1 MKKYLLFLFLL
12 ISSMAGA
19 QVGEHRNDF
28 AVGGNA
34 GYILSNISFVPSVP
48 QGMHGGITGGLS
60 FRYTCEKY
68 FKSICAIYAEVNYAQ
83 IGWKEEIL
91 DIEDQ
96 PVINPKTEQEE
107 EFQKTI
113 NYIQI
118 PVLARLGWGR
128 ERSGFQFFFNIGPQ
142 FGIYLNESTKAN
154 YDVMHPNLLKRV
166 SPVIAQ
172 DTMSVENKFDYGIAG
187 GIGLEFSHRK
197 LGHFLVEGRYYFGL
211 GNIYGDSKRDY
222 FARSNHG
229 NIVIKLTYLFDLIRT
244 QNDKIK

>member
-1 MKKYLLFLFLL
+1 MKKHLLLLFLL
-12 ISSMAGA
+12 ISSLASA

-154 YDVMHPNLLKRV
+154 YDVMHPNMLKRV

>member
-1 MKKYLLFLFLL
+1 MKKHLLFLFLL
-12 ISSMAGA
+12 LSSLANA

-34 GYILSNISFVPSVP
+34 GYILSNVSFVPSVP
-48 QGMHGGITGGLS
+48 QGFHGGITGGLS

-68 FKSICAIYAEVNYAQ
+68 FKSICAIYAEVNYSQ

-91 DIEDQ
+91 DKEEN
-96 PVINPKTEQEE
+96 PVINPQTEQEE
-107 EFQKTI
+107 QFQKTI

-118 PVLARLGWGR
+118 PVMAHMGWGR
-128 ERSGFQFFFNIGPQ
+128 ERSGYQFFVNIGPQ
-142 FGIYLNESTKAN
+142 FGVYLSESIKAN
-154 YDVMHPNLLKRV
+154 YDILQPNWTKRV

-172 DTMSVENKFDYGIAG
+172 DTMKVENKFDYGIAA
-187 GIGLEFSHRK
+187 GIGLEYSHRK
-197 LGHFLVEGRYYFGL
+197 LGHFIIEGRYYFGL

-222 FARSNHG
+222 FARSNYG